1 MFKPKKPTRP
11 KKVGDTEDVD
21 MDIEGNGSCL
31 TVKMA
36 KNDKIWFLYKNAAKF
51 SLSKY
56 KTFDLNKVFLY
67 ALKTIF

>member
-31 TVKMA
+31 TVKNGQKWPNMIF
-36 KNDKIWFLYKNAAKF
+36 NKNAEIF
-51 SLSKY
+51 SFKILKY
-56 KTFDLNKVFLY
+56 
-67 ALKTIF
+67 

>member
-36 KNDKIWFLYKNAAKF
+36 KNDKIWFLVKMSQYEIF
-51 SLSKY
+51 SFEILKY
-56 KTFDLNKVFLY
+56 
-67 ALKTIF
+67 

>member
-36 KNDKIWFLYKNAAKF
+36 KNDQIWFLIKMPKF

-56 KTFDLNKVFLY
+56 
-67 ALKTIF
+67 

>member
-36 KNDKIWFLYKNAAKF
+36 KNDQINDFM
-51 SLSKY
+51 
-56 KTFDLNKVFLY
+56 
-67 ALKTIF
+67 IF

>member
-36 KNDKIWFLYKNAAKF
+36 KNDQIWFLIKMPKF

-56 KTFDLNKVFLY
+56 KNINLHKV
-67 ALKTIF
+67 I

>member
-36 KNDKIWFLYKNAAKF
+36 KNDQINDFLGKMPQNEIFSFKI
-51 SLSKY
+51 
-56 KTFDLNKVFLY
+56 
-67 ALKTIF
+67 

>member
-36 KNDKIWFLYKNAAKF
+36 KNDQIWFLNKNAQYEIF
-51 SLSKY
+51 SFEILKY
-56 KTFDLNKVFLY
+56 WFK
-67 ALKTIF
+67 

>member
-36 KNDKIWFLYKNAAKF
+36 KNDKI
-51 SLSKY
+51 
-56 KTFDLNKVFLY
+56 
-67 ALKTIF
+67 